1 MGMKLKKFIVFLLV
15 IPFLVSSFNLAA
27 AGQALDN
34 LNAASV
40 NADRSFDG
48 AGTHSGRI
56 PVVLKNSPKSSVW
69 TTPDPKPVKEKTA
82 GEKIKETLSEKKPYI
97 TAGLFCGFVGFLLFG
112 PAGII
117 GGALIGIAATMYTK
131 LI

>member
-1 MGMKLKKFIVFLLV
+1 MGMKLKQIVSFLLV
-15 IPFLVSSFNLAA
+15 IPFMAASVNLAA

-48 AGTHSGRI
+48 AGNRAAASLYVKGGGATI
-56 PVVLKNSPKSSVW
+56 WTKPDSPEAKG
-69 TTPDPKPVKEKTA
+69 KTA
-82 GEKIKETLSEKKPYI
+82 GEKIKETLSKNKPYI
-97 TAGLFCGFVGFLLFG
+97 TAGLFAGLVGFLLFG

-117 GGALIGIAATMYTK
+117 GGALIGIAAKMYTN